1 MAMLWHSHRLVD
13 CCRLC
18 LCRGRWES
26 PICLWKDLILSFHYG
41 NLKKSFSFPRHLGSL
56 FRTLSVTLF
65 LICLVWQYV
74 CIPVCM
80 LARLCVFRH
89 EYKTGSTA
97 CVPCVC
103 SFRLVAEHFPHAN
116 FQPPWFCMSFLK
128 PPPDGNQLLSSLTGK
143 QLQQTLH
150 YSPLA
155 PALPLPSPHF
165 FSFTHSL
172 SVLLPPKAETVDKQF

>member
-1 MAMLWHSHRLVD
+1 MAMLWHSHRRVD

-41 NLKKSFSFPRHLGSL
+41 NLKKSFSFPRHFGSL
-56 FRTLSVTLF
+56 CTPPSLSHSFWFALCDSMSVSLF
-65 LICLVWQYV
+65 VCL
-74 CIPVCM
+74 
-80 LARLCVFRH
+80 LDCVFRH

-165 FSFTHSL
+165 FSLTHSL